1 MQRDPDQPR
10 KDFGTEGD
18 ENRLLVS
25 IRLYGIE
32 DPIKVSELEDNRY
45 LIIDGHRRYI
55 CAQKLGLQAVPCRIY
70 PKLNPG
76 ELESRRFE
84 MQNNRRS
91 WRPLERSEALERIKE
106 AMGFRTIKEVALHL
120 GMNEGLVANCLQM
133 RKQKMDY
140 IELME
145 KYNLSESYRLEFVR
159 LKPKIRKIRN
169 LEVDEIIIK
178 LFDKVHHKV
187 IRSSHDFRR
196 IGRVFL
202 RATANEE
209 ELYRFLS
216 DPDITVTELEQRTL
230 QSGFSL
236 HIEQVIQQVTGKR
249 KDGIAFS
256 SQERQFLERLRDLL
270 NETL

>member
-1 MQRDPDQPR
+1 
-10 KDFGTEGD
+10 
-18 ENRLLVS
+18 
-25 IRLYGIE
+25 
-32 DPIKVSELEDNRY
+32 
-45 LIIDGHRRYI
+45 
-55 CAQKLGLQAVPCRIY
+55 
-70 PKLNPG
+70 
-76 ELESRRFE
+76 

-106 AMGFRTIKEVALHL
+106 AMGFRTIREVAQHL
-120 GMNEGLVANCLQM
+120 GMHEGLVANCLQM